1 MVYSPGQE
9 NMDLC
14 FKLVD
19 EAFCILLGW
28 LMIKSTTALL
38 AQVKNIRRSR
48 PPRLFVRFTDS
59 VKKYQ
64 NYIIGI
70 IIFLILLK
78 TARSFLMYILV
89 DNFLKKEFNESYSE
103 WKLLQKEA
111 KTNQMITS
119 ATQESEH
126 SIELEYK

>member
-1 MVYSPGQE
+1 
-9 NMDLC
+9 MDLC

-19 EAFCILLGW
+19 EALCILLGW
-28 LMIKSTTALL
+28 LMIKATTALL
-38 AQVKNIRRSR
+38 CQVKNIRKNR

-59 VKKYQ
+59 VKRYQ

-78 TARSFLMYILV
+78 TARSFLMFVLV
-89 DNFLKKEFNESYSE
+89 DNFLKQEFNDSYDE

-111 KTNQMITS
+111 ETNTLITS
-119 ATQESEH
+119 ATTETEH
-126 SIELEYK
+126 SI